1 MRPHLLFAAFLLAAA
16 SALAQDAPRRKSGL
30 WEISMTMPQMP
41 APMVSRQCVDQNT
54 DDIGRQPSR
63 GGPEQCS
70 RKSVR
75 REGGNVIV
83 ESVCQVEGSTATS
96 RGVFTGD
103 FATSYKGDMTTRF
116 VPPMNGMAE
125 SKMNFQARLT
135 GPCAPGQKPG
145 DVAVQGMP
153 GGRGDM
159 QKMMEGARSGNMS
172 PDEARRMA
180 EELRKQYQK

>member
-1 MRPHLLFAAFLLAAA
+1 MNRLALLAIAWAA
-16 SALAQDAPRRKSGL
+16 ATVAAAQDAPKRKSGL

-41 APMVSRQCVDQNT
+41 GPMVSKQCVDEKT
-54 DDIGRQPSR
+54 DDLARQPSQ
-63 GGPEQCS
+63 GGPENCS
-70 RKSVR
+70 KKSVR

-103 FATSYKGDMTTRF
+103 FASSYKGEMTTRF
-116 VPPMNGMAE
+116 APPMHGMAE

-145 DVAVQGMP
+145 AVSVQGMP
-153 GGRGDM
+153 GG
-159 QKMMEGARSGNMS
+159 KGAAAGGMS
-172 PDEARRMA
+172 ADEARRMV
-180 EELRKQYQK
+180 EEMQRKYGKQ